1 MLLLFGYR
9 LWGWID
15 WCVKPVLS
23 QMVELARSFDTHNV
37 PQVAV
42 FTACLPA
49 NTSLGATKLLR
60 VICSSS
66 NATRK
71 HIKDEEE
78 YLLEEE
84 NAWDYMAP
92 HDVAYVFFSGSVVQ
106 PAEVADLEDFFVR

>member
-1 MLLLFGYR
+1 
-9 LWGWID
+9 
-15 WCVKPVLS
+15 
-23 QMVELARSFDTHNV
+23 MVELARSFNTQNV

-49 NTSLGATKLLR
+49 NTSLGSTKMLR

-71 HIKDEEE
+71 YIKDEEE